1 MLYSRSKACLT
12 EGWMASTGAAGTV
25 SDPVPEPG
33 LHLQV
38 RLLQVTGSRETVTS
52 SLHWDQDPRLR
63 SRQDVSLCLTLSYRQ
78 APCHLQYFPTIII
91 GILLTCFTRD
101 LASTDQNP
109 PQWNLPQHPLWALLE
124 VILEVDGA
132 RQTCLLQEP
141 EILEPTTPSSVP
153 SEEREKNETM
163 NHRTETRI
171 TTWIRNLQIRILTGI
186 GKDLHTE
193 ACKDLHPQ
201 TSSTSSPVKWP
212 PTRPPRRETLPEVR
226 EDILMKTRTGTE
238 DGATTM
244 SSLSE
249 DHLPPTLELELSP
262 ENFNEILWAG
272 FPRVPTVPELN
283 PSLARPLLKVG
294 QVSFIF
300 YNLVILMTWNFNLSS
315 FLRKKMSQNA
325 KIHMQMNN
333 YDIMFINV
341 TNNGSVTDLLA
352 DLRTTD
358 QQEREKQNLERF
370 DTLRRIAESA
380 RFAGNNMQ
388 TIQTIRDSFLPPGG
402 FNINV
407 PLTAPLGIPAS
418 DLARIAQQ
426 VPDPA
431 ANGEASSG
439 TGKSSL
445 LLKWDIFM
453 VIIFFNYRNQTQM
466 PILRENLRIWN
477 QSTSTH
483 TTAAPGYPCALPLLS
498 SILHEE
504 QHGTEAHRERAQAP
518 DQSQADTGQVRE

>member
-1 MLYSRSKACLT
+1 
-12 EGWMASTGAAGTV
+12 
-25 SDPVPEPG
+25 
-33 LHLQV
+33 
-38 RLLQVTGSRETVTS
+38 
-52 SLHWDQDPRLR
+52 
-63 SRQDVSLCLTLSYRQ
+63 
-78 APCHLQYFPTIII
+78 
-91 GILLTCFTRD
+91 
-101 LASTDQNP
+101 
-109 PQWNLPQHPLWALLE
+109 
-124 VILEVDGA
+124 
-132 RQTCLLQEP
+132 
-141 EILEPTTPSSVP
+141 
-153 SEEREKNETM
+153 
-163 NHRTETRI
+163 
-171 TTWIRNLQIRILTGI
+171 
-186 GKDLHTE
+186 
-193 ACKDLHPQ
+193 
-201 TSSTSSPVKWP
+201 
-212 PTRPPRRETLPEVR
+212 
-226 EDILMKTRTGTE
+226 
-238 DGATTM
+238 
-244 SSLSE
+244 
-249 DHLPPTLELELSP
+249 
-262 ENFNEILWAG
+262 
-272 FPRVPTVPELN
+272 
-283 PSLARPLLKVG
+283 
-294 QVSFIF
+294 
-300 YNLVILMTWNFNLSS
+300 
-315 FLRKKMSQNA
+315 MSQNA

-504 QHGTEAHRERAQAP
+504 QHGTEAHREGAQAP

>member
-1 MLYSRSKACLT
+1 
-12 EGWMASTGAAGTV
+12 
-25 SDPVPEPG
+25 
-33 LHLQV
+33 
-38 RLLQVTGSRETVTS
+38 
-52 SLHWDQDPRLR
+52 
-63 SRQDVSLCLTLSYRQ
+63 
-78 APCHLQYFPTIII
+78 
-91 GILLTCFTRD
+91 
-101 LASTDQNP
+101 
-109 PQWNLPQHPLWALLE
+109 
-124 VILEVDGA
+124 
-132 RQTCLLQEP
+132 
-141 EILEPTTPSSVP
+141 
-153 SEEREKNETM
+153 
-163 NHRTETRI
+163 
-171 TTWIRNLQIRILTGI
+171 
-186 GKDLHTE
+186 
-193 ACKDLHPQ
+193 
-201 TSSTSSPVKWP
+201 
-212 PTRPPRRETLPEVR
+212 
-226 EDILMKTRTGTE
+226 
-238 DGATTM
+238 
-244 SSLSE
+244 
-249 DHLPPTLELELSP
+249 
-262 ENFNEILWAG
+262 
-272 FPRVPTVPELN
+272 
-283 PSLARPLLKVG
+283 
-294 QVSFIF
+294 
-300 YNLVILMTWNFNLSS
+300 
-315 FLRKKMSQNA
+315 MSQNA

-504 QHGTEAHRERAQAP
+504 QHGPEAHREGAQAP

>member
-109 PQWNLPQHPLWALLE
+109 PQWNLPQHPLWASLE

-226 EDILMKTRTGTE
+226 EGILMKTRTGTE

-315 FLRKKMSQNA
+315 FSRKKCPKMP
-325 KIHMQMNN
+325 KFTCKWI
-333 YDIMFINV
+333 IMISCSLTWLIMDPWQIFLQIWEP
-341 TNNGSVTDLLA
+341 
-352 DLRTTD
+352 RTSR
-358 QQEREKQNLERF
+358 REKNK
-370 DTLRRIAESA
+370 TW
-380 RFAGNNMQ
+380 
-388 TIQTIRDSFLPPGG
+388 RDSTRYGGSRRARGLRGTTCRRYRPFATASCRPGG
-402 FNINV
+402 ST
-407 PLTAPLGIPAS
+407 LTSPWRPPS
-418 DLARIAQQ
+418 
-426 VPDPA
+426 VSPPV
-431 ANGEASSG
+431 
-439 TGKSSL
+439 T
-445 LLKWDIFM
+445 W
-453 VIIFFNYRNQTQM
+453 
-466 PILRENLRIWN
+466 
-477 QSTSTH
+477 
-483 TTAAPGYPCALPLLS
+483 PG
-498 SILHEE
+498 
-504 QHGTEAHRERAQAP
+504 
-518 DQSQADTGQVRE
+518 